1 MATIDQSLAHGDSII
16 HTMDPRVRLGC
27 AVLLTVTTAL
37 LHWLPPAL
45 LALATGAG
53 LTLLAG
59 LRPQTV
65 IRRLA
70 VVNVFI
76 VFLWIF
82 LPFSV
87 PLAAQG
93 EPVLRLGPLAASRA
107 GVDLALLITVKS
119 NAIVLTLLALMAT
132 IPMQDLGPAMQRL
145 KVPEKLC
152 HILLFTYRYLF
163 VIHQEYRTM
172 RRAMAARG
180 FTPGTNRHTY
190 RAVAW
195 LMGMLLVRSWD
206 RAERVHSAMR
216 CRGFRGRFHSM
227 ARFTVSARD
236 VMLLAGCTAM
246 AAAFIWL
253 ETTRRGLA

>member
-1 MATIDQSLAHGDSII
+1 VTAIDQTLALGDSII
-16 HTMDPRVRLGC
+16 HGTDPRVRLVC

-45 LALATGAG
+45 LALAAGAG

-59 LRPQTV
+59 LRPLAV

-76 VFLWIF
+76 VFLWLF

-87 PLAAQG
+87 PSPPPETAL
-93 EPVLRLGPLAASRA
+93 LNLGPLAASRE
-107 GVDLALLITVKS
+107 GVDLALLITIKS

-163 VIHQEYRTM
+163 VIHQEYQTM
-172 RRAMAARG
+172 RRAMAVRG
-180 FTPGTNRHTY
+180 FTPGTNSHTY
-190 RAVAW
+190 RSMAW
-195 LMGMLLVRSWD
+195 MMGMLLVRSWD
-206 RAERVHSAMR
+206 RAERVHNAMR
-216 CRGFRGRFHSM
+216 CRGFRGRFHSL
-227 ARFTVSARD
+227 ALFAVSARD
-236 VMLLAGCTAM
+236 MALLVGCAAM
-246 AAAFIWL
+246 SAAFIWF
-253 ETTRRGLA
+253 EITRRGVA